1 VKNEEEKVIS
11 FNRSNLIMENITD
24 TAIES
29 PTSEDNQHRRKYVL
43 PTVSEQGLE
52 EGFKRALEK
61 TCCDEIPVYK
71 KLKKDSWTLHEQAK
85 VLPSITESSASKAIS
100 TSALA
105 GLARDNRRAKISQM
119 LQEATVMAHAGGE
132 RLYPEPESHPT
143 GQHRFHRCNSHRNRN
158 STGMFPAA
166 TLSTTKITHPFIG
179 MHNEK
184 NAVLQLPPRES
195 NMFFRKSTGM
205 FPESASSTIK
215 MTRPFNGI
223 RNEDN
228 TALGLP
234 PRESNMFFQRMNLPW
249 SQSLNESNHSMRSSS
264 PNNA

>member
-1 VKNEEEKVIS
+1 
-11 FNRSNLIMENITD
+11 
-24 TAIES
+24 
-29 PTSEDNQHRRKYVL
+29 
-43 PTVSEQGLE
+43 
-52 EGFKRALEK
+52 
-61 TCCDEIPVYK
+61 
-71 KLKKDSWTLHEQAK
+71 
-85 VLPSITESSASKAIS
+85 
-100 TSALA
+100 
-105 GLARDNRRAKISQM
+105 
-119 LQEATVMAHAGGE
+119 
-132 RLYPEPESHPT
+132 
-143 GQHRFHRCNSHRNRN
+143 
-158 STGMFPAA
+158 MFPAA
-166 TLSTTKITHPFIG
+166 ALSTTKITHPFIG